1 MSLAGRE
8 RRRLAGPRSRP
19 VRLLSL
25 VLATVLRQ
33 NGTLRMARVL
43 LDEWFWSVESAPM
56 EGAETYWK
64 VPFERVGG
72 TRPLMVDRD
81 STVSWTPAEK
91 DERFLEVVEA
101 VIAQSPDAGDIARV
115 REMGASVAARH
126 LIDSVPD
133 WAMSRLPGW
142 WELLTMSGKVA
153 GFVMPVTYDECAR
166 EGLDEATILHLGV
179 VDGFRRDR
187 TWSLAPTSGYSDAC
201 RPRGLAHLLRY
212 GVQQLP
218 DDPPV
223 RVRGVDEIASSRATS
238 LSDLRH

>member
-1 MSLAGRE
+1 
-8 RRRLAGPRSRP
+8 
-19 VRLLSL
+19 
-25 VLATVLRQ
+25 
-33 NGTLRMARVL
+33 MARAS
-43 LDEWFWSVESAPM
+43 LDEWFWSVESGPM
-56 EGAETYWK
+56 AGVETYWK

-166 EGLDEATILHLGV
+166 EGLDEATIFHLGV
-179 VDGFRRDR
+179 VDGFR
-187 TWSLAPTSGYSDAC
+187 GI
-201 RPRGLAHLLRY
+201 GLGRLLLR
-212 GVQQLP
+212 
-218 DDPPV
+218 
-223 RVRGVDEIASSRATS
+223 RATQTLVDHGVWRIYCDTAS
-238 LSDLRH
+238 NNYPMIHLFESEGWTRLPVHERPL